1 MNIKDYDKFL
11 PIGSVV
17 LLENGTNR
25 LMINGYCPVND
36 DEKNVKYDYSGVLF
50 PEGLLN
56 SEQNYVFNHSQIVRL
71 DFLGLSDK
79 EQQDFIER
87 LKDALNKEAS

>member
-1 MNIKDYDKFL
+1 MNIKDYDKYL

-25 LMINGYCPVND
+25 LMINGYCPVSD
-36 DEKNVKYDYSGVLF
+36 DENNVIYDYSGVLF

-87 LKDALNKEAS
+87 LKDVLNKEAS